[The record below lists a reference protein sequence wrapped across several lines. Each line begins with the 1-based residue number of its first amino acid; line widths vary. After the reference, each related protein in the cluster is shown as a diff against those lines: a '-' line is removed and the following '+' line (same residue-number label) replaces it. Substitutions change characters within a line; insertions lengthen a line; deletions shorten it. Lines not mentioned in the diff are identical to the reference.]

1 MVWYAH
7 RRQNYEDQKPGPTH
21 RTVKTLEAIVTDA
34 KLRTITVHKILL
46 QSNFSMKTS
55 ALISNQSN
63 VQGKEEQPHASST
76 LRFN

>member
-21 RTVKTLEAIVTDA
+21 RTKHWAIVTDA